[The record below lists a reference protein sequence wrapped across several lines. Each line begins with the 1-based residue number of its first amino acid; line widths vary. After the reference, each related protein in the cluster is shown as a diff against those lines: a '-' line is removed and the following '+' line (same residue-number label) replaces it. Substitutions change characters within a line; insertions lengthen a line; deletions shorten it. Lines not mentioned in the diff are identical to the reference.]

1 MTHPSEVGLGLTSVA
16 PVLTDDDDSETEQR
30 LRNAEAAIDMLR
42 DTTSGLE
49 REIALMR
56 ADLERLRQ
64 ESAKASGSKL
74 P

>member
-30 LRNAEAAIDMLR
+30 LPNAEAAIDMLR
-42 DTTSGLE
+42 DTTSE

-64 ESAKASGSKL
+64 ESEKASGSKL

>member
-1 MTHPSEVGLGLTSVA
+1 MERESSRAETL
-16 PVLTDDDDSETEQR
+16 DSGMEQR
-30 LRNAEAAIDMLR
+30 LRNAEAAIDTLR
-42 DTTSGLE
+42 ATTSGLE

-64 ESAKASGSKL
+64 ECERAAGSKL

>member
-1 MTHPSEVGLGLTSVA
+1 MDDQRR
-16 PVLTDDDDSETEQR
+16 TDSGTEQR
-30 LRNAEAAIDMLR
+30 LRNAEAAIDTLR
-42 DTTSGLE
+42 ATTSGLE

-64 ESAKASGSKL
+64 ESEKASGSKL

>member
-30 LRNAEAAIDMLR
+30 LRNADAAIDMLR
-42 DTTSGLE
+42 DTTSE

-64 ESAKASGSKL
+64 ESEKASGSKL

>member
-30 LRNAEAAIDMLR
+30 LRNADAAIDMLR
-42 DTTSGLE
+42 DTTSE

-64 ESAKASGSKL
+64 EIEKASGSKL

>member
-42 DTTSGLE
+42 DTTSE

-64 ESAKASGSKL
+64 ESEKASGSKL
-74 P
+74 R

>member
-42 DTTSGLE
+42 DTTSE

-64 ESAKASGSKL
+64 ESEKASGSKL